1 MIFFLVWNAKF
12 LFYFF
17 SFFFGDWTIKNN
29 NYTTNGSYFLMLGGE
44 CLKRAKGGRTMKKK
58 NKNK

>member
-1 MIFFLVWNAKF
+1 MQSVFL
-12 LFYFF
+12 
-17 SFFFGDWTIKNN
+17 FFGDWTIKNN